1 MSEDEELES
10 CVLMCMRLHLE
21 AMEAATAEVTAADL
35 AASWLMEW
43 ADLGEMPPATPEVRQ
58 QAVQAFVS
66 LAGRVIAGGRHEC
79 PPAPTITLR
88 LRLEDANG
96 TLTEAL
102 LSVPV
107 ERFCHPDCI
116 CEEFERYGMAGASRI
131 VAWKLEEP

>member
-1 MSEDEELES
+1 MRADVHAIAPRGNGAGDGRGYRCRS
-10 CVLMCMRLHLE
+10 CGLVARGVGRPRGNAPGDPRGAE
-21 AMEAATAEVTAADL
+21 QAA
-35 AASWLMEW
+35 
-43 ADLGEMPPATPEVRQ
+43 
-58 QAVQAFVS
+58 QAFVS